1 MFPSYPPASAGSHM
15 TLMRTSVI
23 EKGWIST
30 RFNVAVYTPHPIFK
44 KLHVSLRD
52 FLTKWCLYVCVC
64 VCFQEVDLTVIN
76 ILIRGAYYT
85 QIQMGKNAFGSGRG
99 FKLTG
104 CILFSGNYGYTN
116 NQPYKKNSTVA
127 QKMFSRRKKNGSQFL
142 CSAKLNKKKT
152 PACLP
157 HSRLNCRV

>member
-116 NQPYKKNSTVA
+116 NQPYKKKTP
-127 QKMFSRRKKNGSQFL
+127 QLHRKCFPERKKMVHSFSVLQNKIKKNPSMFA
-142 CSAKLNKKKT
+142 SFKTKL
-152 PACLP
+152 
-157 HSRLNCRV
+157 